1 MYASKNFCN
10 VDAFI
15 TNVPG
20 ENASAGELTPYA
32 ATFTREMGVYHNPNQ
47 PGYTLCNFKSLA
59 DGAPV
64 VMDFQLVNQALA
76 MVKLLVDKTLAVS
89 GELFADELLTELT
102 EWAAANDANSV
113 AIGPVHEHNGRW
125 VPDWIRWSSKL
136 VVGDNENTVWLAI
149 DAFVAQYSDYDIVVV
164 PPVDNLDQFFATGSF
179 VENMIKAI
187 TVPQTMEKIQLARD
201 GHPDTILRSD
211 NYDYINPLN
220 PAQRVTVTWPVLIYG
235 PAGNNVDAIKDALI
249 TYILA
254 HSTHTRAEWT
264 QIFPDIFR
272 RTEFILAPHWQ
283 HYALPNMT
291 LQHGVYSAIANL
303 KEAVAFLKQ
312 VANEYPP
319 AQIDD
324 HGALMAHPYRSLQIG
339 VVGGIENRDML
350 FGLVQVFPDYIS
362 VGTGST
368 DFNRMSPQ
376 TQAWAQM
383 IASMLPVAEEMNE
396 STTMPAGMM
405 KMTRGGIL
413 YAVKTYQN
421 IQYLIASK
429 RSIYQMLGIAI

>member
-1 MYASKNFCN
+1 
-10 VDAFI
+10 
-15 TNVPG
+15 
-20 ENASAGELTPYA
+20 
-32 ATFTREMGVYHNPNQ
+32 
-47 PGYTLCNFKSLA
+47 
-59 DGAPV
+59 
-64 VMDFQLVNQALA
+64 
-76 MVKLLVDKTLAVS
+76 
-89 GELFADELLTELT
+89 
-102 EWAAANDANSV
+102 
-113 AIGPVHEHNGRW
+113 
-125 VPDWIRWSSKL
+125 
-136 VVGDNENTVWLAI
+136 
-149 DAFVAQYSDYDIVVV
+149 
-164 PPVDNLDQFFATGSF
+164 
-179 VENMIKAI
+179 
-187 TVPQTMEKIQLARD
+187 
-201 GHPDTILRSD
+201 
-211 NYDYINPLN
+211 
-220 PAQRVTVTWPVLIYG
+220 
-235 PAGNNVDAIKDALI
+235 
-249 TYILA
+249 
-254 HSTHTRAEWT
+254 
-264 QIFPDIFR
+264 
-272 RTEFILAPHWQ
+272 
-283 HYALPNMT
+283 MT